1 MNPNLNVVLCDLCDA
16 IRSVTLGSLSVEK
29 SVMYESGK
37 ALILNW
43 NDHNKEDPIDEQLEL
58 DEWEFEINAMN

>member
-16 IRSVTLGSLSVEK
+16 IRTVTLRSVEK

>member
-1 MNPNLNVVLCDLCDA
+1 MNPNLNTVLCDLCDA
-16 IRSVTLGSLSVEK
+16 IRSVTLGSVEK

-43 NDHNKEDPIDEQLEL
+43 NDHNKDDQVDEQLEL
-58 DEWEFEINAMN
+58 DEWEQEIDVMN